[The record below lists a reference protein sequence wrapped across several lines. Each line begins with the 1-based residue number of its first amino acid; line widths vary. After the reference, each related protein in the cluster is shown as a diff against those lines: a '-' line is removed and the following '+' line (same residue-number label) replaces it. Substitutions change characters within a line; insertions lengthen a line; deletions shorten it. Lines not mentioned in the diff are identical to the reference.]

1 MSGAARQRDKE
12 FIQSVSIATGFLSEV
27 ETQYLLAIRLKYISN
42 ISKIECLINSVG
54 SVLVGKK
61 NDLLNT

>member
-1 MSGAARQRDKE
+1 MNGAARQRDKE
-12 FIQSVSIATGFLSEV
+12 FIQYVSIAMGFLSEV

-42 ISKIECLINSVG
+42 ISKIERLITFVG

>member
-42 ISKIECLINSVG
+42 ISKIERLITFVG
-54 SVLVGKK
+54 SVLVVKK
-61 NDLLNT
+61 IIY

>member
-1 MSGAARQRDKE
+1 MNGAARQRDKE
-12 FIQSVSIATGFLSEV
+12 FIQYVSIAMGFLSEV
-27 ETQYLLAIRLKYISN
+27 KTQYLLAIRLKYISN
-42 ISKIECLINSVG
+42 ISKIERLITFVG

>member
-1 MSGAARQRDKE
+1 VSGAARQRDKE

-42 ISKIECLINSVG
+42 ISKIERLINSVG

-61 NDLLNT
+61 NYLLNT

>member
-42 ISKIECLINSVG
+42 ISKIERLINSVG

-61 NDLLNT
+61 NYLLNT